1 MNKIKEIIS
10 KFENWLVSVP
20 NDKLLHFIAGLLIT
34 SFFAIVIPFTASWC
48 ISFAIVAGLVKEAID
63 EYKNPMNWS
72 NEDLFA
78 TVLGGF
84 VIQAFVLIQSF
95 VV

>member
-1 MNKIKEIIS
+1 MKKIKEIIL
-10 KFENWLVSVP
+10 KIENWLV
-20 NDKLLHFIAGLLIT
+20 NLQLDKLLHFIAGLLIT

-48 ISFAIVAGLVKEAID
+48 ISFAIVAGLAKEAID
-63 EYKNPMNWS
+63 EYKNPMSWS

-84 VIQAFVLIQSF
+84 VIQAFVLIQNF

>member
-20 NDKLLHFIAGLLIT
+20 HDKLFHFIAGLLIT

-63 EYKNPMNWS
+63 EYNTPMSWS

-84 VIQAFVLIQSF
+84 VIQAFVLIQNF
-95 VV
+95 V